1 MTMFND
7 DKVTVSEIKICCKV
21 SNEIGTYV
29 HKQRP
34 THGIVLFLK
43 GESTFV
49 FDSKA
54 YFDVKAGQIIYLPK
68 GSNYTSKDS
77 DDAVCIAINFLVI
90 EEGDIFPVILLNQ
103 RYCEKYAPKFNKLL
117 HLWEERSSAYQS
129 GCLSILYDII
139 FNMQRDIKSDYISLS
154 QAQIVERA
162 MLYINAN
169 IKDEFLTVYRVA
181 NAVGITPEYLRTL
194 FKSFK
199 NMSPKEYIL
208 LKRMEIAKAF
218 LESGEIKL
226 SCIPYECGFTDYPYF
241 SKSFKKY
248 FGVSPKSYLLQMNN
262 KCERN

>member
-1 MTMFND
+1 MTMFID

-21 SNEIGTYV
+21 SNETGTSI
-29 HKQRP
+29 HRQRP
-34 THGIVLFLK
+34 THGIVLFLS

-49 FDSKA
+49 FDSKTC
-54 YFDVKAGQIIYLPK
+54 FDLKAGQVIYLPK

-77 DDAVCIAINFLVI
+77 DDAVCIAINFLVL
-90 EEGDIFPVILLNQ
+90 EEGNIFPMILLNQ
-103 RYCEKYAPKFNKLL
+103 RYCEKYTPKFNKLL
-117 HLWEERSSAYQS
+117 HLWEERSTAYQS

-139 FNMQRDIKSDYISLS
+139 FNMQRDIKSDYTSLS
-154 QAQIVERA
+154 QAKIVERA

-169 IKDEFLTVYRVA
+169 IKDEILTVYRVA
-181 NAVGITPEYLRTL
+181 NEVGITPEYLRAL

-208 LKRMEIAKAF
+208 HKRMEIAKDF

-226 SCIPYECGFTDYPYF
+226 SCIPYECGFIDYPYF

-248 FGVSPKSYLLQMNN
+248 FGISPKSYLLQI
-262 KCERN
+262 KSK